1 MSTNAL
7 TKPNQKVT
15 GQNITSDNM
24 PEKNTT
30 EILTKIALVILV
42 AILIVSAIITVF
54 PFFWSALLSTR
65 DRTEIFG
72 TSISFMIGDSLGF
85 NYQKLLEIM
94 PFWQAMFN
102 SIYVAFVGTT
112 ISLLFCSMGGYAFAV
127 FKFKGK
133 NALFAM
139 LVGSMMIPPVLSL
152 IPYFLIVQFLG
163 LLDNHIAVWL
173 PFTTTP
179 FGIFLI
185 RQHVVSSIPKELL
198 EVAKLDGAGEF
209 RTYWSVVL
217 PLMKPALATLA
228 IVQFVFFW
236 NMFMQPLVVLNSPD
250 HYVITQ
256 ALRSVQGIPNTPWGS
271 VMLGTTISLLP
282 ILVTYLFASKQM
294 ISGLTAGAVKG

>member
-1 MSTNAL
+1 MSTSTFKL
-7 TKPNQKVT
+7 
-15 GQNITSDNM
+15 
-24 PEKNTT
+24 NTDVS
-30 EILTKIALVILV
+30 ELITKILLAALAAV
-42 AILIVSAIITVF
+42 LIVSALITVF
-54 PFFWSALLSTR
+54 PFLWSALLSTR

-72 TSISFMIGDSLGF
+72 SGISLMMGDSLTI

-102 SIYVAFVGTT
+102 SIYVAFLGTT

-133 NALFAM
+133 NVLFGM

-152 IPYFLIVQFLG
+152 IPYFMIVKFLG
-163 LLDNHIAVWL
+163 LMDNHTAVWL

-179 FGIFLI
+179 FGIFLM
-185 RQHVVSSIPKELL
+185 RQHVIASIPKELL
-198 EVAKLDGAGEF
+198 EAAKLDGAGEL

-236 NMFMQPLVVLNSPD
+236 NSFMQPLVVLTSPEN
-250 HYVITQ
+250 YVITQ
-256 ALRSVQGIPNTPWGS
+256 ALRSVQGIPNTPWGA
-271 VMLGTTISLLP
+271 VMLGTTISILP
-282 ILVTYLFASKQM
+282 LVTAYLFASKQM
-294 ISGLTAGAVKG
+294 ISGLTSGAVKG